1 MKSFSIFFGLLAL
14 FVIHALPVPVM
25 GQEPLPA
32 HELDEVSITAT
43 RIERKTAEV
52 PASVAVVGEE
62 AIQET
67 PMTNIKEAIRGIP
80 GVLIDS
86 PNRGYDSRIIIR
98 GAGLK
103 ARYGVRDIMV
113 LLDGVPITDPDGL
126 TRLDFIDTQLI
137 DQVEVVKGPNS
148 TLWGANAAGGV
159 INMSTKS
166 PFEREGGV
174 AKVGVGDYETRNYHL
189 SYSDNIAETVY
200 YTLSG
205 SRRESDNSWRRW
217 NEFET
222 NQASLQGAMM
232 LNDGSTL
239 ESYFG
244 YTNADIQLPGKL
256 NESQFEKYEMT
267 GEAPETDGPWQYSGR
282 YSDIFFVNAK
292 YTKEVGPWE
301 FKPVLYLNKWTHE
314 HPITGRINDADTNT
328 FGADLQVNRDHR
340 LAGMEGILTFGA
352 TGRWD
357 DQETEYYRY
366 ADFATTPG
374 GRITEVLSDRR
385 GDLIETQ
392 DRQVDLYGF
401 YVQES
406 LRPTDRWIVDMGLR
420 YDEIQMDI
428 TGTRTE
434 EYSYSRGMYIAAED
448 PDDVRKNFNG
458 FSPRIG
464 ATFKFT
470 DWLNLYCNFSQG
482 FQTPTEG
489 EVSDNPDLNPVTI
502 QNYEIGLKTRTR
514 SWVIDS
520 AVYYSPVEDEVV
532 QVIGPGGDSQYVN
545 SGETLKR
552 GFEFSGAWHPPWQA
566 LAGLEFGAGYSYT
579 NYTFE
584 DFTEPVRVGF
594 EVVNMDR
601 SGNTLPF
608 IPAHQYSFYGR
619 YRHTSG
625 MTFKLETFSW
635 GSYYVDNANTEKYG
649 GYDFAT
655 NAFIGYERGPFQ
667 ISLNVDN
674 LFDSYYAV
682 EVEKDTQGVK
692 RYTPAAP
699 RTFLVRLAYN
709 F

>member
-1 MKSFSIFFGLLAL
+1 MKSSSIFFALLAL
-14 FVIHALPVPVM
+14 FVTLVVSNPVTA
-25 GQEPLPA
+25 QEPLPA
-32 HELDEVSITAT
+32 HELDQVSVTAT

-52 PASVAVVGEE
+52 PASVAVVGNK

-67 PMTNIKEAIRGIP
+67 PMSNIKEVIRGIP
-80 GVLIDS
+80 GVLIDTR
-86 PNRGYDSRIIIR
+86 NQGYDSRIIIR

-159 INMSTKS
+159 INMTTKS

-174 AKVGVGDYETRNYHL
+174 AKVGVGDYDTRNYHL
-189 SYSDNIAETVY
+189 SYSDDIAETVY

-232 LNDGSTL
+232 LDDGSTV
-239 ESYFG
+239 ESYVG
-244 YTNADIQLPGKL
+244 VTSADIQLPGKL
-256 NESQFEKYEMT
+256 NESQFATYQAT
-267 GEAPETDGPWQYSGR
+267 GKALETDGPWQYSGR

-292 YTKEVGPWE
+292 YTKELGPWE
-301 FKPVLYLNKWTHE
+301 FKPVLYLNKWAHE

-328 FGADLQVNRDHR
+328 FGADLQLNRNHR
-340 LAGMEGILTFGA
+340 LAGMKGILTFGA

-357 DQETEYYRY
+357 DQETDYYRY

-374 GRITEVLSDRR
+374 GRITEVLSDQK
-385 GDLIETQ
+385 GELIETQ
-392 DRQVDLYGF
+392 DRRVDLYGF

-420 YDEIQMDI
+420 YDDIQMDI

-434 EYSYSRGMYIAAED
+434 EYSYSLGRYVPAED
-448 PDDVRKNFNG
+448 PVDVRKNFSG

-464 ATFKFT
+464 LTYLILE
-470 DWLNLYCNFSQG
+470 WLNLYTNFSQG
-482 FQTPTEG
+482 IQTPTEG
-489 EVSDNPDLNPVTI
+489 EISENPDLNPVTV
-502 QNYEIGLKTRTR
+502 QNYELGLKARAR
-514 SWVIDS
+514 SWMFDS

-532 QVIGPGGDSQYVN
+532 QVIGSGGDSQYVN
-545 SGETLKR
+545 SGETLKQ
-552 GFEFSGAWHPPWQA
+552 GFEFSGAWSAPWQT
-566 LAGLEFGAGYSYT
+566 LKGLEFGAGYSYT

-584 DFTEPVRVGF
+584 DFSEPVRAGAA
-594 EVVNMDR
+594 VVNMDR

-608 IPAHQYSFYGR
+608 IPRHQYSLYGR
-619 YRHTSG
+619 YRHASG
-625 MTFKLETFSW
+625 LKFKLETFSW
-635 GSYYVDNANTEKYG
+635 GSYYVDNANTEKYE
-649 GYDFAT
+649 GYDFVT
-655 NAFIGYERGPFQ
+655 NAMVGYEKGPFQ
-667 ISLNVDN
+667 VTLNVDN
-674 LFDSYYAV
+674 LFDKYYAV

-699 RTFLVRLAYN
+699 RSFIVRLAYH

>member
-1 MKSFSIFFGLLAL
+1 MRNFSSLFISLSLAIIL
-14 FVIHALPVPVM
+14 TLAYPVM
-25 GQEPLPA
+25 AEEPLPA

-52 PASVAVVGEE
+52 PASVAVIGEE

-67 PMTNIKEAIRGIP
+67 RMFNIKEVLRGTP
-80 GVLIDS
+80 GVLIDTR
-86 PNRGYDSRIIIR
+86 NQGYDSRIIIR

-113 LLDGVPITDPDGL
+113 LLDGVPITDPDGM
-126 TRLDFIDTQLI
+126 TRLDFIDTSLI
-137 DQVEVVKGPNS
+137 EQVEVVKGPNS

-159 INMSTKS
+159 INMTTKS

-174 AKVGVGDYETRNYHL
+174 AKVGLGDYATRNYHL
-189 SYSDNIAETVY
+189 SYSDDIAETVY

-232 LNDGSTL
+232 FDDESTL
-239 ESYFG
+239 ETYFG
-244 YTNADIQLPGKL
+244 YTSADLQLPGKL
-256 NESQFEKYEMT
+256 NESQFKEYENT
-267 GEAPETDGPWQYSGR
+267 GQALETDGPWQYSGR

-292 YTKEVGPWE
+292 YTKELGPWE
-301 FKPVLYLNKWTHE
+301 FKPVLYLNKWSHE
-314 HPITGRINDADTNT
+314 HPITGRINEADTNT

-340 LAGMEGILTFGA
+340 LAGMKGILTFGA

-357 DQETEYYRY
+357 DQETDYFRY
-366 ADFATTPG
+366 AEFSTTPR
-374 GRITEVLSDRR
+374 GRIIEVLSDRK

-392 DRQVDLYGF
+392 DRRVNLYGF
-401 YVQES
+401 YAQES
-406 LRPTDRWIVDMGLR
+406 VRPTDRWIVDMGLR
-420 YDEIQMDI
+420 YDTIQMDI

-434 EYSYSRGMYIAAED
+434 EYSYSLGRYIPAED

-458 FSPRIG
+458 FSPRLG

-470 DWLNLYCNFSQG
+470 DWLNLYVNFSQG
-482 FQTPTEG
+482 IQTPTEG
-489 EVSDNPDLNPVTI
+489 EISENPDLNLVTV
-502 QNYEIGLKTRTR
+502 QNYELGLKARTR
-514 SWVIDS
+514 SWAIDS
-520 AVYYSPVEDEVV
+520 AVYYSPVKDEVV
-532 QVIGPGGDSQYVN
+532 QVIGPGGNSQYVN

-552 GFEFSGAWHPPWQA
+552 GFEFSGAWYPPWEA
-566 LAGLEFGAGYSYT
+566 LNGLEFGAGYSYT
-579 NYTFE
+579 DYTFG
-584 DFTEPVRVGF
+584 DFTEPVRMGF

-608 IPAHQYSFYGR
+608 IPTHQYSLYGR
-619 YRHTSG
+619 YRHASG
-625 MTFKLETFSW
+625 IKFKLETFSW
-635 GSYYVDNANTEKYG
+635 GSYYMDNANTEKYE

-655 NAFIGYERGPFQ
+655 NALVGYERGPFQ
-667 ISLNVDN
+667 VSLNVDN
-674 LFDSYYAV
+674 LFDQYYAV

-692 RYTPAAP
+692 RFSPAAP
-699 RTFLVRLAYN
+699 RTFIVRLAYN